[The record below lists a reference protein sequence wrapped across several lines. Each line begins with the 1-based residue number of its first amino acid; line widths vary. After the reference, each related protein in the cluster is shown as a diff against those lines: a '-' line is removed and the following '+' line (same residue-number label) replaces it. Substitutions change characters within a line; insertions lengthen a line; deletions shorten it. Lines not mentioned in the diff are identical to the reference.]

1 MCLLLVF
8 VFFSSRRRHTSCALV
23 TGVQTCALPFSVVVR
38 HWTRII
44 AATIVTPVHF
54 LPERTVE
61 ARVSVSSSDYEFKP
75 HERPLMPGSPAT
87 PDHPFG
93 RRIGYFVIGV
103 LLGLAGGFSNGL
115 LIANLPQ
122 IRSEEHPSELQ
133 S

>member
-1 MCLLLVF
+1 M
-8 VFFSSRRRHTSCALV
+8 
-23 TGVQTCALPFSVVVR
+23 
-38 HWTRII
+38 
-44 AATIVTPVHF
+44 VTPGHF

-122 IRSEEHPSELQ
+122 IQGALGLTSVDRSEEHTSELQ
-133 S
+133 SLMRISYAVFCL

>member
-1 MCLLLVF
+1 M
-8 VFFSSRRRHTSCALV
+8 VFFFFKHKTAYE
-23 TGVQTCALPFSVVVR
+23 VR
-38 HWTRII
+38 ISDW
-44 AATIVTPVHF
+44 
-54 LPERTVE
+54 
-61 ARVSVSSSDYEFKP
+61 SSDVCSSDLFKP

-122 IRSEEHPSELQ
+122 IQGALGLTSVEGGWLTAAYSMTNGCMGLFLIKFRQNFGLHGLPRVKREEVRA
-133 S
+133 